1 MKNLIIL
8 SLFISISSCNK
19 KNSDTGKELITK
31 DIQDSI
37 SISGVVKSIEYGKD
51 GYSAKLETIDN
62 LVYFVTISSTNLNNP
77 KQYIESKIGD
87 TLKIS
92 GEFWKMGED
101 NQITVHKIN

>member
-8 SLFISISSCNK
+8 SIFIAILSCNK
-19 KNSDTGKELITK
+19 KSHDSGKELITK

-37 SISGVVKSIEYGKD
+37 LISGVVKSIEYGKD
-51 GYSAKLETIDN
+51 GYSAKLQTIDN
-62 LVYFVTISSTNLNNP
+62 QFYFITISSNNLDNP

-87 TLKIS
+87 TLKVS
-92 GEFWKMGED
+92 GEFWKMGND